1 MAVVRTRTATKT
13 FTRVSLMKMQ
23 IDRVLTRSRVSSDY
37 IRRIL
42 RGVDNRWIAE
52 ISVYA
57 IDGAEACWC
66 ELFMR
71 IDWSRNEIHVADGR
85 DAVTIDSRWTDDIAV
100 EVEKALG
107 LFEDYANDHD
117 LRILVH
123 TRYRSEV
130 DREAANRTLGFVNAE
145 PVRWAGGMVGSAMT
159 VPELDEFTVGINIID
174 Q

>member
-23 IDRVLTRSRVSSDY
+23 IDRVLTRTRVSSDY

-42 RGVDNRWIAE
+42 MGVDHKWIAE

-57 IDGAEACWC
+57 IDGADACWC
-66 ELFMR
+66 ELFMQ
-71 IDWSRNEIHVADGR
+71 IDWSRNEIHVAAGR
-85 DAVTIDSRWTDDIAV
+85 DEVTIDSRWTDDIAV

-107 LFEDYANDHD
+107 LFEEYADEHD

-123 TRYRSEV
+123 TRYRSGV
-130 DREAANRTLGFVNAE
+130 DREQANRKLGFVNAD

-159 VPELDEFTVGINIID
+159 VPELDEFSVGINLVD